1 MQQGFFATMH
11 GGRAWLAIIVVK
23 LAIVVAVLVLLWQA
37 NAFFSLGIPVLLLH
51 VGALAA
57 IAGLW
62 LWQSAHR
69 SMAVEAHK
77 PASHQSKTPHIGIIL
92 HSAALYDMLA
102 WFLTYGRER
111 AFREKMLGFANLKP
125 GEAVLDIGCG
135 TGTVALLAKTKVGP
149 EGRVDGLDAS
159 PEMVARA
166 TAKARRTGLNVNF
179 SNATAQQ
186 LPYNDEEFDL
196 VLSTL
201 MLHHLPKAGR
211 TEFGGEAFR
220 ALKPGGRLLV
230 IDFAKPHRRSFFR
243 FHRHGHVDLDKAA
256 ADLGQRGFKIVEQ
269 GDVGTR
275 GLRYLLAKRDPA
287 AVVPSATS
295 GQTRCA

>member
-201 MLHHLPKAGR
+201 MLHHRPEAGR
-211 TEFGGEAFR
+211 PPAR
-220 ALKPGGRLLV
+220 HRLC
-230 IDFAKPHRRSFFR
+230 
-243 FHRHGHVDLDKAA
+243 KAA
-256 ADLGQRGFKIVEQ
+256 PEE
-269 GDVGTR
+269 
-275 GLRYLLAKRDPA
+275 LLSI
-287 AVVPSATS
+287 PSARPCRS
-295 GQTRCA
+295 GQGSSRSRPAWIQNCRARRCRNQGAPLPARQAGPRRCRPFGHEWSDPLRVG